1 MLRLDDLLAPLGARA
16 FFADH
21 AGRAPAHLAGAPTAW
36 ALPGW
41 PELAELLNMSALW
54 SAETLKLQKA
64 GGLLPPED
72 YCESGT
78 DRDLLPVQRPIA
90 ERVLVALDGGATLVG
105 RQIET
110 LSPALKQI
118 AAGLEAGFGARVTAD
133 LHICRSSGAQT
144 SADRA
149 LTDLYLLQLAG
160 SARLQIHDGLV
171 EDPLAHPRF
180 ADAPTGGARLLD
192 AVLQPGDRVYVP
204 RGCLYGLE
212 ALTDDCGATVFNI
225 ARPVGLDL
233 IQALIESAME
243 DPFFRAALPMASDTA
258 RQTAYL
264 AEFARRLGALA
275 ASDAGA
281 AAASRL
287 ERGFQRDLSDYRLP
301 ARDESA
307 SGPNQCYRR
316 TASQLEVIETPKGW
330 LLRSARGA
338 VPIPPGRER
347 QVAWITARQ
356 EFTRTELS
364 LAFPEAGP
372 DLLDPL
378 LRDLAAM
385 RVIALRP

>member
-16 FFADH
+16 FFAEH
-21 AGRAPAHLAGAPTAW
+21 AGRAPVHLAGAPPAW

-54 SAETLKLQKA
+54 SADTLKLLKA
-64 GGLLPPED
+64 GQLLPPEE
-72 YCESGT
+72 YCEPAT

-90 ERVLVALDGGATLVG
+90 DRVLVALDGGAALIA

-110 LSPALKQI
+110 LSPALKTI
-118 AAGLEAGFGARVTAD
+118 AAGLETGFGARVTAD
-133 LHICRSSGAQT
+133 LQIWRSPGAQ
-144 SADRA
+144 APAERA
-149 LTDLYLLQLAG
+149 LTDLYVLQLAG

-171 EDPLAHPRF
+171 ENPLAHPRF
-180 ADAPTGGARLLD
+180 ADAPTGGARVLD

-204 RGCLYGLE
+204 RGRLYGLE
-212 ALTDDCGATVFNI
+212 ALTGDCGATVFNI
-225 ARPVGLDL
+225 IRPVGLDL
-233 IQALIESAME
+233 IQALIESAIE
-243 DPFFRAALPMASDTA
+243 DPFFRAALPAPSDA
-258 RQTAYL
+258 AQQAAYL
-264 AEFARRLGALA
+264 ADFARRLGALA

-287 ERGFQRDLSDYRLP
+287 ERGFQRDLSDFQLP
-301 ARDESA
+301 AAGGSA
-307 SGPNQCYRR
+307 ADTNRCYRR
-316 TASQLEVIETPKGW
+316 TASQLEVIETPNGW

-338 VPIPPGRER
+338 VPIPAGRER
-347 QVAWITARQ
+347 QVAWIAARQ
-356 EFTRTELS
+356 EFTRTELL
-364 LAFPEAGP
+364 LAFPDAGP